1 MILNM
6 ETLKFDLTANMAII
20 RKPDSNETY
29 YTYNFPHKIMILG
42 LLGSIIGLNGYNY
55 NLFQKN
61 LGRKVEGNP
70 EFYEKLKDLKIAI
83 VPNLG
88 KENFSR
94 KIQVFNNSVGY
105 ASNET
110 GNNLIVKEQ
119 WLENPSWTI
128 YILEDESEKYKKI
141 KDYLI
146 NKKCE
151 YIPYIGKN
159 DHFADIKNVTVE
171 KTEQLNEKT
180 DKIDSLYDKKI
191 ANIKD
196 NLFEEIL
203 GFEIVEDRKYFL
215 YKEVLPTSLNEKIG
229 YDEYKEFIYT
239 NQELDIEN
247 ISNIYKI
254 NNQNIYYF

>member
-70 EFYEKLKDLKIAI
+70 EFYEKLKDLKIAV

-128 YILEDESEKYKKI
+128 YILEDEREKYKKI

-171 KTEQLNEKT
+171 KIEQLNEKI
-180 DKIDSLYDKKI
+180 DKIDSLYDEKI